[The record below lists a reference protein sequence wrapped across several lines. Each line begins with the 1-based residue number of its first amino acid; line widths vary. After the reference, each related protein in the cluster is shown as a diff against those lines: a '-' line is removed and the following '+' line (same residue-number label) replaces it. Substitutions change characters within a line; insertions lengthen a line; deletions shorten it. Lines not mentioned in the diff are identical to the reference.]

1 MKKIVCILV
10 LFCVIIGAAFAQQK
24 KPATPAPAAPA
35 PAAAKEIKNWISGEV
50 SLFGSGVRYERMLNK
65 NFSIGGAT
73 SWNTLILWNA
83 YGVSAA
89 VRFYPMASGFFAGL
103 DLGYGTITGTEDVT
117 DKYGSHSWLYATS
130 GFMVTPGVGWK
141 IDFGDPG
148 GFFICP
154 MITLP
159 VVFGKK
165 NYDED
170 YSVWPYAAQ
179 NGGTSEFKVGVHFRA
194 AFGLG
199 FAF

>member
-35 PAAAKEIKNWISGEV
+35 PAAPAAAKEIKNWISGEV
-50 SLFGSGVRYERMLNK
+50 SLFGSGVRYERMLNNK
-65 NFSIGGAT
+65 FSIGGTAF
-73 SWNTLILWNA
+73 WNSLILWNSW
-83 YGVSAA
+83 GVSAA
-89 VRFYPMASGFFAGL
+89 ARFYPMTKNVFFAEL
-103 DLGYGTITGTEDVT
+103 DLGYGTVTGTEEGTIT
-117 DKYGSHSWLYATS
+117 DKYGSYSYSWLYATS

-159 VVFGKK
+159 IVLGNKT
-165 NYDED
+165 YDI
-170 YSVWPYAAQ
+170 
-179 NGGTSEFKVGVHFRA
+179 GGTSEFKVGVHFKA

-199 FAF
+199 YAF